1 MIQIREAT
9 VADLPVLLE
18 FEQALIKTERP
29 FDNTLKDQEIFY
41 YDMEKMIL
49 ANDVL
54 VIVATENKNLIA
66 SGYASIHKPKVYFK
80 FELMAYLG
88 FMYVVPDKRGKGINK
103 LVMDK
108 LFDWIRAKDIHEVRL
123 DVYTENSQAIK
134 AYEKVGFQK
143 HLIKMRTT
151 I

>member
-9 VADLPVLLE
+9 LNDLPVLLE
-18 FEQALIKTERP
+18 FEQALIKAERP
-29 FDNTLKDQEIFY
+29 FDATLKDEDIVY
-41 YDMEKMIL
+41 YNIKNMIL
-49 ANDVL
+49 ATDVCIL
-54 VIVATENKNLIA
+54 VATENKKLIA
-66 SGYASIHKPKVYFK
+66 SGYASIHQPKVYFK
-80 FELMAYLG
+80 FSVLAYVG
-88 FMYVVPDKRGKGINK
+88 FMYVIPEKRGKGINK
-103 LVMDK
+103 RIMDS
-108 LFDWIRAKDIHEVRL
+108 LFDWIRSRGINEVRL